1 MKQATGKRT
10 KTVFIL
16 MGITFLG
23 IWLALLLM
31 GQLSIIGNLAFLGAA
46 AWLFEL
52 YSAAQRERF
61 SPQPRAEQL
70 EERLKEF
77 EEEYNL

>member
-10 KTVFIL
+10 KMIFVLMGMTVF
-16 MGITFLG
+16 G

-31 GQLSIIGNLAFLGAA
+31 GQLSIVGNLAFLGAA

-61 SPQPRAEQL
+61 TQKRREGM
-70 EERLKEF
+70 EERLHEF